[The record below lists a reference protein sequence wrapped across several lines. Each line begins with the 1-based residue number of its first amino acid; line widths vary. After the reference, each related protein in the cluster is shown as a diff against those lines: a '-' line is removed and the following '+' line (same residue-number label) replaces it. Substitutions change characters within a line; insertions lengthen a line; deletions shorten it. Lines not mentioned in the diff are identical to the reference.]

1 MVEKKIQNCLKKIFP
16 KNKIPTNTL
25 NLKIGSF
32 KNWDSLSHL
41 NLLLLIEKQFKIKF
55 TINEMTELK
64 TIKDIKLTIQKKIK

>member
-16 KNKIPTNTL
+16 KNKIPTNML

-41 NLLLLIEKQFKIKF
+41 NLLLLIEKQFK
-55 TINEMTELK
+55 
-64 TIKDIKLTIQKKIK
+64 